1 MQLSYLGPEKSGKEM
16 KVPRWGVVE
25 HKQTLSQET
34 VFPALLQE
42 RSGVSVG
49 LT

>member
-16 KVPRWGVVE
+16 KVLRLGVVE
-25 HKQTLSQET
+25 QHKQALSQET

-42 RSGVSVG
+42 MSGV
-49 LT
+49 